1 MITIKL
7 DKHTAEDI
15 EAIQTLREFGYSDE
29 EIQELYDAQKRKD
42 EKEGFITELEKKYTE
57 DQT

>member
-1 MITIKL
+1 MMITIKL

-29 EIQELYDAQKRKD
+29 EIQELYDLQKRKAVRNESRD
-42 EKEGFITELEKKYTE
+42 R
-57 DQT
+57 